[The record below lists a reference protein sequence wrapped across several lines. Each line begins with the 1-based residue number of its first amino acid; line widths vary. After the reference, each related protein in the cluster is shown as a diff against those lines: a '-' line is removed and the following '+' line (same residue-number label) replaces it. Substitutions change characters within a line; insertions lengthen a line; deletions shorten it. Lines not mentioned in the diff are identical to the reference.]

1 MKLLRTNKL
10 PVIRCDWPRRRS
22 MIHVRSSDSDDEIDY
37 EHLEMNRTQLDN
49 MIRERLAK
57 DNFNSELLQ
66 EPLNKK
72 SDVSNM
78 NESYV
83 EKQQCGSSGLVEIK

>member
-1 MKLLRTNKL
+1 
-10 PVIRCDWPRRRS
+10 
-22 MIHVRSSDSDDEIDY
+22 
-37 EHLEMNRTQLDN
+37 